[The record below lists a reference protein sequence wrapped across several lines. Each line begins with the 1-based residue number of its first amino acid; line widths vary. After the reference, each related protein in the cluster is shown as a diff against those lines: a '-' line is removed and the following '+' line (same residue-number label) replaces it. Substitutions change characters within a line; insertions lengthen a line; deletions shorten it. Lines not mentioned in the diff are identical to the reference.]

1 MPEPM
6 ADLSASKSS
15 QAEDSVISAPVQHTG
30 RQGFLPFPTNLWD
43 RFFVSMV
50 ILVALHLLWLRF
62 IEPLFLPTY
71 TLWGATLISLILMY
85 IIMRWG

>member
-1 MPEPM
+1 MPEP
-6 ADLSASKSS
+6 AIDSPSTKSS
-15 QAEDSVISAPVQHTG
+15 RTEDSVITAPVRHTG

-62 IEPLFLPTY
+62 VEPLFLPTY
-71 TLWGATLISLILMY
+71 TLWGATLISLVLMY